1 MTSGVSE
8 MTVRGA
14 TGPTASA
21 RAVGAGGA
29 ILAIWMAVVLTGL
42 FAKDFVSGSQQ
53 QHIHLAALQNWFWGS
68 IATGF
73 VFIPIMAR
81 RREPM
86 GSPAAWYALGGAT
99 AAIWTAVTVL
109 SIFAPSYVTGSDPTR
124 IPTAAILSPI
134 IGMVGTGFV
143 AVFTT
148 VFTASES

>member
-1 MTSGVSE
+1 MTSGVTE

-21 RAVGAGGA
+21 RAVGAGVA
-29 ILAIWMAVVLTGL
+29 IL
-42 FAKDFVSGSQQ
+42 
-53 QHIHLAALQNWFWGS
+53 
-68 IATGF
+68 
-73 VFIPIMAR
+73 
-81 RREPM
+81 
-86 GSPAAWYALGGAT
+86 
-99 AAIWTAVTVL
+99 AIWTAVTVL